1 MLKSTLE
8 TFTDRN
14 GQARFAAIADTV
26 ELSNLIPPTVSYE
39 SRGNLLIIGAYDIIT
54 ALAPQ
59 FATLN
64 SVTLLATSAAT
75 DGGPAT
81 NDSNTKDKDKV
92 FFSNEVTIKGY
103 LGAFEVNCRVAG
115 SLLSI
120 YTNLAEVTIGGDSFD
135 LVVDMSAD
143 SLIQTEIPAPGYYP
157 VGSGKAAIADV
168 IETLPEMLG
177 TFDKPK
183 YFRLDNDICA
193 HSSRG
198 VGGCTRCVDAC
209 PAGALTSNGH
219 AIEINPF
226 LCQGV
231 GTCATACPTEAITY
245 ALPEPEKTQN
255 FIYRLLNSYQMA
267 GGEQPT
273 ILFFGNRDE
282 QTVAEKLPLL
292 PSNVIPIALEELA
305 TVGVDTWFSALLYGA
320 HQVLLATN
328 IAYIPATI
336 DRVLN
341 DELAIANTF
350 LTEMGFE
357 AGRICLFDLDSA
369 ADFVAFTQPVLAVIE
384 NKIAVMDNA
393 VLAEQLS
400 GTKREKLFTALD
412 KLSAQSP
419 LQPTHSVMPENAP
432 YGGVEC
438 KTDDCTLCMGC
449 VAVCPTSA
457 LHAVGDR
464 PGLQFR
470 EQDCVQCGLCEKA
483 CPEQVI
489 SLKPGLNWDAESRR
503 SVVMIHEE
511 EAACCLS
518 CGKAFAPASM
528 IAMLTEKLQGHSQF
542 QGDAIRRLS
551 MCEDCRVRDIFSDM
565 ADDPLRQ
572 LNV

>member
-1 MLKSTLE
+1 MLKSILE
-8 TFTDRN
+8 TFTDSN
-14 GQARFAAIADTV
+14 GQARLSAIAGTV

-39 SRGNLLIIGAYDIIT
+39 SRGNLLIIGPHDTIT
-54 ALAPQ
+54 TLAPQ
-59 FATLN
+59 FSTLN
-64 SVTLLATSAAT
+64 SVTLLATSQAAENT
-75 DGGPAT
+75 AKT
-81 NDSNTKDKDKV
+81 SNDIKV
-92 FFSNEVTIKGY
+92 FFSNDVTIKGY

-115 SLLSI
+115 TLLDT
-120 YTNLAEVTIGGDSFD
+120 YVNLAEVTIGGDSFD
-135 LVVDMSAD
+135 LVVDMSAE
-143 SLIQTEIPAPGYYP
+143 SIINTEIPAPGYYP

-168 IETLPEMLG
+168 IETLPDMLG

-183 YFRLDNDICA
+183 YFRLNNDICA

-198 VGGCTRCVDAC
+198 VSGCTRCVDAC
-209 PAGALTSNGH
+209 PAGALSSNGH

-245 ALPEPEKTQN
+245 ALPDPEKTQN

-267 GGEQPT
+267 GGVKPT

-282 QTVAEKLPLL
+282 ENVAAKLPSL

-305 TVGVDTWFSALLYGA
+305 TVGVDTWFSALIYGA

-328 IAYIPATI
+328 IAYMPATI
-336 DRVLN
+336 DRVLK
-341 DELAIANTF
+341 DELAIANNF
-350 LTEMGFE
+350 LTELGFE
-357 AGRICLFDLDSA
+357 ADRICLFELSSA
-369 ADFVAFTQPVLAVIE
+369 AEFVAFPASLLPVVD
-384 NKIAVMDNA
+384 NKIAVMDSG

-400 GTKREKLFTALD
+400 GTKREKLFSALD
-412 KLSAQSP
+412 RLHAQSTVR
-419 LQPTHSVMPENAP
+419 PTLSSVPENAP
-432 YGGVEC
+432 YGSVEC

-449 VAVCPTSA
+449 VAVCPTRA
-457 LHAVGDR
+457 LHAVGGR
-464 PGLQFR
+464 PGLQFK

-489 SLKPGLNWDAESRR
+489 SLKPGVNWDAESRQNT
-503 SVVMIHEE
+503 VMIHEE
-511 EAACCLS
+511 EPACCLS

-528 IAMLTEKLQGHSQF
+528 IQMLTEKLQGHSQF

-565 ADDPLRQ
+565 ADDPTSQLR
-572 LNV
+572 V

>member
-1 MLKSTLE
+1 MLKSILE
-8 TFTDRN
+8 TFADSN
-14 GQARFAAIADTV
+14 GQARLSAIAGTV

-39 SRGNLLIIGAYDIIT
+39 SRGNLLIIGAYDTIT

-59 FATLN
+59 FSTLN
-64 SVTLLATSAAT
+64 SVTLLATSAAAEIAST
-75 DGGPAT
+75 TSDI
-81 NDSNTKDKDKV
+81 KV
-92 FFSNEVTIKGY
+92 FFSRDVTIKGY
-103 LGAFEVNCRVAG
+103 LGAFEVNCRIAG
-115 SLLSI
+115 NLLNTYS
-120 YTNLAEVTIGGDSFD
+120 NLAEVTIGGDSFD

-157 VGSGKAAIADV
+157 IGAGKATLAEV

-183 YFRLDNDICA
+183 YFRLNNDICA

-198 VGGCTRCVDAC
+198 ISGCTRCVDAC
-209 PAGALTSNGH
+209 PAGALSSNGH

-231 GTCATACPTEAITY
+231 GTCAMACPTEAITY

-273 ILFFGNRDE
+273 ILFFGNRDQ
-282 QTVAEKLPLL
+282 QTVAEQLPLL
-292 PSNVIPIALEELA
+292 PSSVIPVALEELA
-305 TVGVDTWFSALLYGA
+305 TIGVDTWFSALLYGA

-328 IAYIPATI
+328 LAYIPATI

-341 DELAIANTF
+341 DELAIAHTF
-350 LTEMGFE
+350 LTEMGFAAE
-357 AGRICLFDLDSA
+357 RICLFDLDSA
-369 ADFVAFTQPVLAVIE
+369 ADFVALLEPVLPVAD
-384 NKIAVMDNA
+384 NKIAVMDSA

-400 GTKREKLFTALD
+400 GSKREKLFTALD
-412 KLSAQSP
+412 KLAAQSP

-432 YGGVEC
+432 YGSVEC

-449 VAVCPTSA
+449 VAVCPTRA

-503 SVVMIHEE
+503 SAVMIHEE

-528 IAMLTEKLQGHSQF
+528 IKMLTEKLQGHSQF

>member
-1 MLKSTLE
+1 MLKSILE
-8 TFTDRN
+8 TFTDSN
-14 GQARFAAIADTV
+14 GQARLSAIAGTV

-39 SRGNLLIIGAYDIIT
+39 SRGNLLIIGAYDTIT

-64 SVTLLATSAAT
+64 SVTLLATST
-75 DGGPAT
+75 SENT
-81 NDSNTKDKDKV
+81 TKKNNDTKL

-103 LGAFEVNCRVAG
+103 LGAFEVSCRVAG
-115 SLLSI
+115 TLLDSYI
-120 YTNLAEVTIGGDSFD
+120 NLAEVTIGGDSFD
-135 LVVDMSAD
+135 LVVDMSAE
-143 SLIQTEIPAPGYYP
+143 SIINTEIPAPGYYP

-168 IETLPEMLG
+168 IETLPDMLG

-183 YFRLDNDICA
+183 YFRLNNDICA

-198 VGGCTRCVDAC
+198 IGGCTRCVDAC
-209 PAGALTSNGH
+209 PAGALSSNGH

-267 GGEQPT
+267 GGKKPT

-282 QTVAEKLPLL
+282 QTVAETLPLF
-292 PSNVIPIALEELA
+292 PSSVIPIALEELA

-328 IAYIPATI
+328 IAYMPATI

-341 DELAIANTF
+341 NELAIANTF

-357 AGRICLFDLDSA
+357 TGRICLFDLNTA
-369 ADFVAFTQPVLAVIE
+369 ADFVAFAEPVLPIADD
-384 NKIAVMDNA
+384 KIAVMDSA
-393 VLAEQLS
+393 VLAEQLA

-419 LQPTHSVMPENAP
+419 LKPTHSAMPENAP
-432 YGGVEC
+432 YGAVEC
-438 KTDDCTLCMGC
+438 KTDDCTLCMAC
-449 VAVCPTSA
+449 VAVCPTRA
-457 LHAVGDR
+457 LHAVGGR

-489 SLKPGLNWDAESRR
+489 SLKPGLNWDAESRQ
-503 SVVMIHEE
+503 SAVMIHEE

-528 IAMLTEKLQGHSQF
+528 IKMLTEKLQGHSQF

-565 ADDPLRQ
+565 ADDPTSQLR
-572 LNV
+572 V

>member
-1 MLKSTLE
+1 MLKSILE
-8 TFTDRN
+8 TFTDTD

-39 SRGNLLIIGAYDIIT
+39 SRGNLLIIGAHDTIT

-64 SVTLLATSAAT
+64 SVTLLATSAA
-75 DGGPAT
+75 PAT
-81 NDSNTKDKDKV
+81 SDSNDNDKV
-92 FFSNEVTIKGY
+92 FFSNEVIIKGY

-115 SLLSI
+115 SLLNT

-143 SLIQTEIPAPGYYP
+143 SLIQAEIPAPGYYP

-183 YFRLDNDICA
+183 YFRLNNDICA

-305 TVGVDTWFSALLYGA
+305 TVGVD
-320 HQVLLATN
+320 
-328 IAYIPATI
+328 
-336 DRVLN
+336 
-341 DELAIANTF
+341 
-350 LTEMGFE
+350 
-357 AGRICLFDLDSA
+357 
-369 ADFVAFTQPVLAVIE
+369 
-384 NKIAVMDNA
+384 
-393 VLAEQLS
+393 
-400 GTKREKLFTALD
+400 
-412 KLSAQSP
+412 
-419 LQPTHSVMPENAP
+419 
-432 YGGVEC
+432 
-438 KTDDCTLCMGC
+438 
-449 VAVCPTSA
+449 
-457 LHAVGDR
+457 
-464 PGLQFR
+464 
-470 EQDCVQCGLCEKA
+470 
-483 CPEQVI
+483 
-489 SLKPGLNWDAESRR
+489 
-503 SVVMIHEE
+503 
-511 EAACCLS
+511 
-518 CGKAFAPASM
+518 
-528 IAMLTEKLQGHSQF
+528 
-542 QGDAIRRLS
+542 
-551 MCEDCRVRDIFSDM
+551 
-565 ADDPLRQ
+565 
-572 LNV
+572 

>member
-1 MLKSTLE
+1 MLKSILE
-8 TFTDRN
+8 TFTDSN
-14 GQARFAAIADTV
+14 GQARLSAIAGTV

-39 SRGNLLIIGAYDIIT
+39 SRGNLLIVGAYDTIT

-64 SVTLLATSAAT
+64 SVTLLATSAAET
-75 DGGPAT
+75 VSAGQ
-81 NDSNTKDKDKV
+81 DSKV
-92 FFSNEVTIKGY
+92 FFSHDVTIKGY

-115 SLLSI
+115 TLLDTYI
-120 YTNLAEVTIGGDSFD
+120 NLAEVTIGGDSFD
-135 LVVDMSAD
+135 LVVDMSAE
-143 SLIQTEIPAPGYYP
+143 SIINTEIPAPGYYP

-168 IETLPEMLG
+168 IEILPDMLG

-183 YFRLDNDICA
+183 YFRLNNDICA

-198 VGGCTRCVDAC
+198 VSGCTRCVDAC
-209 PAGALTSNGH
+209 PAGALSSNGH

-255 FIYRLLNSYQMA
+255 VIYRLLNSYQMA
-267 GGEQPT
+267 GGVKPT

-282 QTVAEKLPLL
+282 ETVAAKLPSL
-292 PSNVIPIALEELA
+292 PSNVIPIELEELA
-305 TVGVDTWFSALLYGA
+305 TIGVDTWFSALVYGA

-328 IAYIPATI
+328 IAYMPVTI

-341 DELAIANTF
+341 DELIIAQNF
-350 LTEMGFE
+350 LTELGF
-357 AGRICLFDLDSA
+357 AANRICLFDLD
-369 ADFVAFTQPVLAVIE
+369 ADFVGFPEPLLAVAD
-384 NKIAVMDNA
+384 NKIAVMESG

-400 GTKREKLFTALD
+400 GTKREKLFSALD
-412 KLSAQSP
+412 RLHAQSP
-419 LQPTHSVMPENAP
+419 VKPTQSDVPENAP
-432 YGGVEC
+432 YGSVEC
-438 KTDDCTLCMGC
+438 NTDDCTLCMGC
-449 VAVCPTSA
+449 VAVCPTRA
-457 LHAVGDR
+457 LHAVGGR

-489 SLKPGLNWDAESRR
+489 TLKPGVNWNTESRQR
-503 SVVMIHEE
+503 AVMIHEE
-511 EAACCLS
+511 EPACCLS

-528 IAMLTEKLQGHSQF
+528 IKMLTEKLQGHSQF

-565 ADDPLRQ
+565 ADDPTRQ
-572 LNV
+572 LRV

>member
-1 MLKSTLE
+1 MLKSILE
-8 TFTDRN
+8 TFTDSN
-14 GQARFAAIADTV
+14 GQARLSAIAGTV

-39 SRGNLLIIGAYDIIT
+39 SRGNLLIIGPHDTIT

-59 FATLN
+59 FSTLN
-64 SVTLLATSAAT
+64 SVTLLATSWAAE
-75 DGGPAT
+75 
-81 NDSNTKDKDKV
+81 NTAKTSHDIKV
-92 FFSNEVTIKGY
+92 FFSNDVTIKGY

-115 SLLSI
+115 TLLDTYI
-120 YTNLAEVTIGGDSFD
+120 NLAEVTIGGDSFD
-135 LVVDMSAD
+135 LVVDMSAK
-143 SLIQTEIPAPGYYP
+143 SIINTEIPAPGYYP

-168 IETLPEMLG
+168 IETLPDMLG

-183 YFRLDNDICA
+183 YFRLNNDICA

-198 VGGCTRCVDAC
+198 VSGCTRCVDAC
-209 PAGALTSNGH
+209 PAGALSSNGH

-245 ALPEPEKTQN
+245 ALPDPEKTQN

-267 GGEQPT
+267 GGVKPT

-282 QTVAEKLPLL
+282 ENVAAQLPSL

-305 TVGVDTWFSALLYGA
+305 TVGVDTWFSALIYGA

-328 IAYIPATI
+328 IAYMPATI
-336 DRVLN
+336 DRVLK
-341 DELAIANTF
+341 DELAIANNF
-350 LTEMGFE
+350 LTELGFE
-357 AGRICLFDLDSA
+357 ADRICLFELSSA
-369 ADFVAFTQPVLAVIE
+369 AEFVAFPASLLPVVD
-384 NKIAVMDNA
+384 NKIAVMDSG

-400 GTKREKLFTALD
+400 GTKREKLFSALD
-412 KLSAQSP
+412 KLHAQSTVR
-419 LQPTHSVMPENAP
+419 PTVSSVPENAP
-432 YGGVEC
+432 YGSVEC

-449 VAVCPTSA
+449 VAVCPTRA
-457 LHAVGDR
+457 LNAVGGR

-489 SLKPGLNWDAESRR
+489 SLKPGVNWDAESRQ
-503 SVVMIHEE
+503 STVMIHEE
-511 EAACCLS
+511 EPACCLS

-528 IAMLTEKLQGHSQF
+528 IKMLTEKLQGHSQF

-565 ADDPLRQ
+565 ADDPTSQLR
-572 LNV
+572 V

>member
-1 MLKSTLE
+1 MLKNILE
-8 TFTDRN
+8 TFTDSN
-14 GQARFAAIADTV
+14 GQARLAAIAGTV

-39 SRGNLLIIGAYDIIT
+39 SRGNLLIIGAYDTIT
-54 ALAPQ
+54 ALALQ

-64 SVTLLATSAAT
+64 SVTLLATSATEDAVQ
-75 DGGPAT
+75 T
-81 NDSNTKDKDKV
+81 NQDTKV

-103 LGAFEVNCRVAG
+103 LGAFEVNCRVTG
-115 SLLSI
+115 GLLNT
-120 YTNLAEVTIGGDSFD
+120 YTNLAEVTIGGNSFD
-135 LVVDMSAD
+135 LVVDMSAEGF
-143 SLIQTEIPAPGYYP
+143 INTEIPAPGYYP

-168 IETLPEMLG
+168 IETLPDMLG

-183 YFRLDNDICA
+183 YFRLNNDICA

-198 VGGCTRCVDAC
+198 VSGCTRCVDAC
-209 PAGALTSNGH
+209 PAGALSSNGH

-267 GGEQPT
+267 GGVKPT

-282 QTVAEKLPLL
+282 ENVAAKLPSL

-305 TVGVDTWFSALLYGA
+305 TVGVDTWFSALVYGA

-328 IAYIPATI
+328 IAYMPVTI

-341 DELAIANTF
+341 DELIIAKNF
-350 LTEMGFE
+350 LTELGF
-357 AGRICLFDLDSA
+357 AANRICLFDLDA
-369 ADFVAFTQPVLAVIE
+369 EFVAFSDPLLPVAD
-384 NKIAVMDNA
+384 NKIAVMDSGI
-393 VLAEQLS
+393 LAEQLS
-400 GTKREKLFTALD
+400 GTKREKLFSALD
-412 KLSAQSP
+412 RLHAQSTVK
-419 LQPTHSVMPENAP
+419 PTVSSVPENAP
-432 YGGVEC
+432 YGAVEC
-438 KTDDCTLCMGC
+438 QSDDCTLCMGC
-449 VAVCPTSA
+449 VAVCPTRA
-457 LHAVGDR
+457 LHAVGGR

-489 SLKPGLNWDAESRR
+489 SLKPGVNWDTESRQ
-503 SVVMIHEE
+503 SAVMIHEE
-511 EAACCLS
+511 EPACCLS

-528 IAMLTEKLQGHSQF
+528 IKMLTEKLQGHSQF

-565 ADDPLRQ
+565 ADDPTSQLR
-572 LNV
+572 V

>member
-1 MLKSTLE
+1 MLKSILE
-8 TFTDRN
+8 TFTDSN
-14 GQARFAAIADTV
+14 GQARLTAIAGTV

-39 SRGNLLIIGAYDIIT
+39 SRGNLLIVGAYDTIT

-64 SVTLLATSAAT
+64 SVTLLATSAAET
-75 DGGPAT
+75 VSAGQDT
-81 NDSNTKDKDKV
+81 KV
-92 FFSNEVTIKGY
+92 FFSHDVTIKGY

-115 SLLSI
+115 RLLNT

-135 LVVDMSAD
+135 LVVDMSVE
-143 SLIQTEIPAPGYYP
+143 SIINTEIPAPGYYP

-168 IETLPEMLG
+168 IETLPDMLG

-183 YFRLDNDICA
+183 YFRLNNDICA

-198 VGGCTRCVDAC
+198 VSGCTRCVDAC
-209 PAGALTSNGH
+209 PAGALSSNGH

-267 GGEQPT
+267 GGEKPT
-273 ILFFGNRDE
+273 ILFFGHRDDE
-282 QTVAEKLPLL
+282 NVAALLPSL
-292 PSNVIPIALEELA
+292 PSNVLPIALEELA
-305 TVGVDTWFSALLYGA
+305 TVGVDTWFSALVYGA

-328 IAYIPATI
+328 IAYMPATI
-336 DRVLN
+336 DRVLK
-341 DELAIANTF
+341 DELAIANNF
-350 LTEMGFE
+350 LTELGFE
-357 AGRICLFDLDSA
+357 ADRICLFELSTA
-369 ADFVAFTQPVLAVIE
+369 ADFVAFPASLLPVAD
-384 NKIAVMDNA
+384 NKIAVMESG

-400 GTKREKLFTALD
+400 GTKREKLFSALD
-412 KLSAQSP
+412 RLHAQSP
-419 LQPTHSVMPENAP
+419 VKPTQSDVPENAP
-432 YGGVEC
+432 YGSVEC
-438 KTDDCTLCMGC
+438 NTDDCTLCMGC
-449 VAVCPTSA
+449 VAVCPTRA
-457 LHAVGDR
+457 LHAVGGR

-489 SLKPGLNWDAESRR
+489 TLKPGVNWNTDSRQR
-503 SVVMIHEE
+503 AVMIHEE
-511 EAACCLS
+511 EPACCLS

-528 IAMLTEKLQGHSQF
+528 IKMLTEKLQGHSQF

-565 ADDPLRQ
+565 ADDPTRQ
-572 LNV
+572 LRV

>member
-1 MLKSTLE
+1 MLKSMLE
-8 TFTDRN
+8 TFTDNN
-14 GQARFAAIADTV
+14 GRARLTAIAGTV

-39 SRGNLLIIGAYDIIT
+39 SRGNLLIIGAYDTIT

-59 FATLN
+59 FSTLN
-64 SVTLLATSAAT
+64 SVTLLATSAA
-75 DGGPAT
+75 DAVQMT
-81 NDSNTKDKDKV
+81 NDSKV
-92 FFSNEVTIKGY
+92 FFSNDVTITGY

-115 SLLSI
+115 SLLNTD
-120 YTNLAEVTIGGDSFD
+120 TNLAEVTIGGTSFD

-143 SLIQTEIPAPGYYP
+143 GFINTEIPAPGYYP
-157 VGSGKAAIADV
+157 VGSGKATLADV
-168 IETLPEMLG
+168 IETLPDMLG

-183 YFRLDNDICA
+183 YFRLNNDICA

-198 VGGCTRCVDAC
+198 VSGCTRCVDAC
-209 PAGALTSNGH
+209 PAGALSSNGH

-267 GGEQPT
+267 GGEKPT
-273 ILFFGNRDE
+273 VLFFGNRDE
-282 QTVAEKLPLL
+282 KTVTEKLPLL

-305 TVGVDTWFSALLYGA
+305 TIGVDTWFSALVYGA

-328 IAYIPATI
+328 LAYIPETI

-341 DELAIANTF
+341 EELAIADTF

-357 AGRICLFDLDSA
+357 AQRICLFDLNA
-369 ADFVAFTQPVLAVIE
+369 AGDFVALEKALLPVDT
-384 NKIAVMDNA
+384 NNIAGMDSA
-393 VLAEQLS
+393 VLTEQLS
-400 GTKREKLFTALD
+400 GTKREKLFMALD
-412 KLSAQSP
+412 KLHAHSP
-419 LQPTHSVMPENAP
+419 LKPTNSNVPDNAP

-449 VAVCPTSA
+449 VAVCPTRA
-457 LHAVGDR
+457 LHAVGGR
-464 PGLQFR
+464 PGLQFK

-489 SLKPGLNWDAESRR
+489 TLKPGLNWDAESRQ
-503 SVVMIHEE
+503 SAVMLHEE

-528 IAMLTEKLQGHSQF
+528 INMLTEKLQGHSQF

-565 ADDPLRQ
+565 ADNPQRQ
-572 LNV
+572 LRV

>member
-1 MLKSTLE
+1 MLKSILE
-8 TFTDRN
+8 TFTDSN
-14 GQARFAAIADTV
+14 GQARLSAIAGTV

-39 SRGNLLIIGAYDIIT
+39 SRGNLLIIGPHDTIT
-54 ALAPQ
+54 TLAPQ
-59 FATLN
+59 FSTLN
-64 SVTLLATSAAT
+64 SVTLLATSQAAENT
-75 DGGPAT
+75 AKT
-81 NDSNTKDKDKV
+81 SNDIKV
-92 FFSNEVTIKGY
+92 FFSNDVTIKGY

-115 SLLSI
+115 TLLDT
-120 YTNLAEVTIGGDSFD
+120 YVNLAEVTIGGDSFD
-135 LVVDMSAD
+135 LVVDMSAE
-143 SLIQTEIPAPGYYP
+143 SIINTEIPAPGYYP

-168 IETLPEMLG
+168 IETLPDMLG

-183 YFRLDNDICA
+183 YFRLNNDSCA

-198 VGGCTRCVDAC
+198 VSGCTRCVDAC
-209 PAGALTSNGH
+209 PAGALSSNGH

-245 ALPEPEKTQN
+245 ALPDPEKTQN

-267 GGEQPT
+267 GGVKPT

-282 QTVAEKLPLL
+282 ENVAAKLPSL

-305 TVGVDTWFSALLYGA
+305 TVGVDTWFSALIYGA

-328 IAYIPATI
+328 IAYMPATI
-336 DRVLN
+336 DRVLK
-341 DELAIANTF
+341 DELAIANNF
-350 LTEMGFE
+350 LTELGFE
-357 AGRICLFDLDSA
+357 ADRICLFELSSA
-369 ADFVAFTQPVLAVIE
+369 AEFVAFPASLLPVVD
-384 NKIAVMDNA
+384 NKIAVMDSG

-400 GTKREKLFTALD
+400 GTKREKLFSALD
-412 KLSAQSP
+412 RLHAQSTVR
-419 LQPTHSVMPENAP
+419 PTLSSVPENAP
-432 YGGVEC
+432 YGSVEC

-449 VAVCPTSA
+449 VAVCPTRA
-457 LHAVGDR
+457 LHAVGGR
-464 PGLQFR
+464 PGLQFK

-489 SLKPGLNWDAESRR
+489 SLKPGVNWDAESRQNT
-503 SVVMIHEE
+503 VMIHEE
-511 EAACCLS
+511 EPACCLS

-528 IAMLTEKLQGHSQF
+528 IQMLTEKLQGHSQF

-565 ADDPLRQ
+565 ADDPTSQLR
-572 LNV
+572 V

>member
-1 MLKSTLE
+1 MLKSILE
-8 TFTDRN
+8 TFTDSN
-14 GQARFAAIADTV
+14 GQARLSAIAGTV

-39 SRGNLLIIGAYDIIT
+39 SRGNLLIIGAYDTIT
-54 ALAPQ
+54 TLAPQ

-64 SVTLLATSAAT
+64 SVTLLATSAAET
-75 DGGPAT
+75 VPA
-81 NDSNTKDKDKV
+81 SKHSKV
-92 FFSNEVTIKGY
+92 FFSHDVTIKGY

-115 SLLSI
+115 TLLDTYI
-120 YTNLAEVTIGGDSFD
+120 NLAEVTIGGDSFD
-135 LVVDMSAD
+135 LVVDMSAE
-143 SLIQTEIPAPGYYP
+143 SIINTEIPAPGYYP

-168 IETLPEMLG
+168 IEILPDMLG

-183 YFRLDNDICA
+183 YFRLNNDICA

-198 VGGCTRCVDAC
+198 VSGCTRCVDAC
-209 PAGALTSNGH
+209 PAGALSSNGH

-267 GGEQPT
+267 GGVKPT

-282 QTVAEKLPLL
+282 ETVAAKLPSL

-305 TVGVDTWFSALLYGA
+305 TIGVDTWFSALVYGA

-328 IAYIPATI
+328 IAYMPVTI

-341 DELAIANTF
+341 DELIIAQNF
-350 LTEMGFE
+350 LTELGF
-357 AGRICLFDLDSA
+357 AANRICLFDLD
-369 ADFVAFTQPVLAVIE
+369 ADFVGFPEPLLAVAD
-384 NKIAVMDNA
+384 NKIAVMDSG

-400 GTKREKLFTALD
+400 GTKREKLFSALD
-412 KLSAQSP
+412 RLHAQSTVK
-419 LQPTHSVMPENAP
+419 PTQSDVPENAP
-432 YGGVEC
+432 YGSVEC

-449 VAVCPTSA
+449 VAVCPTRA
-457 LHAVGDR
+457 LHAVGGR

-483 CPEQVI
+483 CPEQVLT
-489 SLKPGLNWDAESRR
+489 LKPGVNWDTESRQTA
-503 SVVMIHEE
+503 VMIHEE
-511 EAACCLS
+511 EPACCLS

-528 IAMLTEKLQGHSQF
+528 IKMLTEKLQGHSQF

-565 ADDPLRQ
+565 ADDPTSQLR
-572 LNV
+572 V

>member
-1 MLKSTLE
+1 MLKSILE
-8 TFTDRN
+8 TFTDSN
-14 GQARFAAIADTV
+14 GQARLSAIAGTV

-39 SRGNLLIIGAYDIIT
+39 SRGNLLIIGAYDTIT

-64 SVTLLATSAAT
+64 SVTLLATSAAAAET
-75 DGGPAT
+75 VPASK
-81 NDSNTKDKDKV
+81 DSKV
-92 FFSNEVTIKGY
+92 FFSHDVTIKGY

-115 SLLSI
+115 SLLNT

-135 LVVDMSAD
+135 LVVDMSAE
-143 SLIQTEIPAPGYYP
+143 SIVNTEIPAPGYYP

-183 YFRLDNDICA
+183 YFRLNNDICA

-198 VGGCTRCVDAC
+198 VSGCTRCVDAC
-209 PAGALTSNGH
+209 PAGALSSNGH

-267 GGEQPT
+267 GGVKPT

-282 QTVAEKLPLL
+282 ETVAAKLPSL

-305 TVGVDTWFSALLYGA
+305 TIGVDTWFSALVYGA

-328 IAYIPATI
+328 IAYMPVTI

-341 DELAIANTF
+341 DELIIAQNF
-350 LTEMGFE
+350 LTELGF
-357 AGRICLFDLDSA
+357 APSRIFLFDLD
-369 ADFVAFTQPVLAVIE
+369 ADFVGFPESLLAVAD
-384 NKIAVMDNA
+384 NKIAVMESG

-400 GTKREKLFTALD
+400 GTKREKLFSALD
-412 KLSAQSP
+412 RLHAQSTVK
-419 LQPTHSVMPENAP
+419 PTQSDVPENAP
-432 YGGVEC
+432 YGSVEC

-449 VAVCPTSA
+449 VAVCPTRA
-457 LHAVGDR
+457 LHAVGGR
-464 PGLQFR
+464 PGLQFK

-483 CPEQVI
+483 CPEQVLT
-489 SLKPGLNWDAESRR
+489 LKPGVNWDTESRQTA
-503 SVVMIHEE
+503 VMIHEE
-511 EAACCLS
+511 EPACCLS

-528 IAMLTEKLQGHSQF
+528 IKMLTEKLQGHSQF

-565 ADDPLRQ
+565 ADDPTSQLR
-572 LNV
+572 V

>member
-1 MLKSTLE
+1 MLRSILE
-8 TFTDRN
+8 TFTDSN
-14 GQARFAAIADTV
+14 GQARLTAIAGTV

-39 SRGNLLIIGAYDIIT
+39 SRGNLLIIGEYDTIT
-54 ALAPQ
+54 TLAPQ
-59 FATLN
+59 FSTLN
-64 SVTLLATSAAT
+64 SVTLLATSTVEDAAQ
-75 DGGPAT
+75 AT
-81 NDSNTKDKDKV
+81 PESNV
-92 FFSNEVTIKGY
+92 FFSNDVTITGY

-115 SLLSI
+115 SLLSS
-120 YTNLAEVTIGGDSFD
+120 YTNLAEATIGGDSFD
-135 LVVDMSAD
+135 LVVDMSAE
-143 SLIQTEIPAPGYYP
+143 SLIKAEIPAPGYYP
-157 VGSGKAAIADV
+157 VGSGKAKIADV
-168 IETLPEMLG
+168 IDTLPEMLG

-183 YFRLDNDICA
+183 YFRLNNDICA

-198 VGGCTRCVDAC
+198 VSGCTRCVDAC
-209 PAGALTSNGH
+209 PAGALSSNGH

-267 GGEQPT
+267 GGEKPS

-282 QTVAEKLPLL
+282 ESVAAQLPSL

-305 TVGVDTWFSALLYGA
+305 TVGVDTWFSALVYGA

-328 IAYIPATI
+328 IAYIPVTI
-336 DRVLN
+336 DRVLK
-341 DELAIANTF
+341 DELAIANNF
-350 LTEMGFE
+350 LTELGFE
-357 AGRICLFDLDSA
+357 ADRICLFDINSA
-369 ADFVAFTQPVLAVIE
+369 ADFVAFSHPVLPVAD
-384 NKIAVMDNA
+384 NQIAVMDSG

-412 KLSAQSP
+412 KLHAQSP
-419 LQPTHSVMPENAP
+419 IKPTTSAVPENAP
-432 YGGVEC
+432 YGSVEC
-438 KTDDCTLCMGC
+438 KSDDCTLCMGC
-449 VAVCPTSA
+449 VAVCPTRA
-457 LHAVGDR
+457 LHAVGGR

-489 SLKPGLNWDAESRR
+489 SLKPGLNWDAENRQSA
-503 SVVMIHEE
+503 VMIHEE

-528 IAMLTEKLQGHSQF
+528 IKMLTEKLQGHSQF

-565 ADDPLRQ
+565 ADNPQRQ
-572 LNV
+572 LRV

>member
-1 MLKSTLE
+1 MLRSILE
-8 TFTDRN
+8 TFTDNN
-14 GQARFAAIADTV
+14 GQARLTAIAGTV

-39 SRGNLLIIGAYDIIT
+39 SRGNLLIIGAYDTIT

-64 SVTLLATSAAT
+64 SVTLLATSATEAVKASK
-75 DGGPAT
+75 DT
-81 NDSNTKDKDKV
+81 NV
-92 FFSNEVTIKGY
+92 FFSDDVMIKGY

-115 SLLSI
+115 SLLNT

-143 SLIQTEIPAPGYYP
+143 SIINTEIPAPGYYP

-168 IETLPEMLG
+168 IETLPDMLG

-198 VGGCTRCVDAC
+198 VSGCTRCVDAC
-209 PAGALTSNGH
+209 PAGALSSNGH

-245 ALPEPEKTQN
+245 ALPEAEKTQN

-267 GGEQPT
+267 GGEKPT
-273 ILFFGNRDE
+273 ILFFGHRDE
-282 QTVAEKLPLL
+282 EALAAQLPSL

-305 TVGVDTWFSALLYGA
+305 TVGVDTWFSALVYGA

-328 IAYIPATI
+328 IAYLPATI
-336 DRVLN
+336 DRVLK
-341 DELAIANTF
+341 DELGIANNF
-350 LTEMGFE
+350 LTELGFE
-357 AGRICLFDLDSA
+357 ADRICLFDLNKA
-369 ADFVAFTQPVLAVIE
+369 ADFVVFPASLLPVAD
-384 NKIAVMDNA
+384 NKIAVMDSG

-400 GTKREKLFTALD
+400 GTKREKLFSALD
-412 KLSAQSP
+412 RLHVQSTVK
-419 LQPTHSVMPENAP
+419 PTQSDVPENAP
-432 YGGVEC
+432 YGSVEC

-449 VAVCPTSA
+449 VAVCPTRA
-457 LHAVGDR
+457 LHAVGGR
-464 PGLQFR
+464 PGLQFK

-489 SLKPGLNWDAESRR
+489 SLKPGLNWDAENRQSA
-503 SVVMIHEE
+503 VMIHEE

-528 IAMLTEKLQGHSQF
+528 IKMLTEKLQGHSQF

-565 ADDPLRQ
+565 ADDPTSQLR
-572 LNV
+572 V

>member
-1 MLKSTLE
+1 MLKSILE
-8 TFTDRN
+8 TFTDSN
-14 GQARFAAIADTV
+14 GQARLSAIAGTV

-39 SRGNLLIIGAYDIIT
+39 SRGNLLIIGAYDTIT

-64 SVTLLATSAAT
+64 SVTLLATSAAET
-75 DGGPAT
+75 VPASK
-81 NDSNTKDKDKV
+81 DSKV
-92 FFSNEVTIKGY
+92 FFSHDVTIKGY

-115 SLLSI
+115 SLLNT

-135 LVVDMSAD
+135 LVVDMSAE
-143 SLIQTEIPAPGYYP
+143 SIVNTEIPAPGYYP

-183 YFRLDNDICA
+183 YFRLNNDICA

-198 VGGCTRCVDAC
+198 VSGCTRCVDAC
-209 PAGALTSNGH
+209 PAGALSSNGH

-267 GGEQPT
+267 GGVKPT

-282 QTVAEKLPLL
+282 ETVAAKLPSL

-305 TVGVDTWFSALLYGA
+305 TIGVDTWFSALVYGA

-328 IAYIPATI
+328 IAYMPVTI

-341 DELAIANTF
+341 DELIIAQNF
-350 LTEMGFE
+350 LTELGF
-357 AGRICLFDLDSA
+357 APSRICLFDLD
-369 ADFVAFTQPVLAVIE
+369 ADFVGFPESLLAVAD
-384 NKIAVMDNA
+384 NKIAVMESG

-400 GTKREKLFTALD
+400 GTKREKLFSALD
-412 KLSAQSP
+412 RLHAQSTVK
-419 LQPTHSVMPENAP
+419 PTQSDVPENAP
-432 YGGVEC
+432 YGSVEC
-438 KTDDCTLCMGC
+438 KKDDCTLCMGC
-449 VAVCPTSA
+449 VAVCPTRA
-457 LHAVGDR
+457 LHAVGGR
-464 PGLQFR
+464 PGLQFK

-483 CPEQVI
+483 CPEQVLT
-489 SLKPGLNWDAESRR
+489 LKPGVNWDTESRQTA
-503 SVVMIHEE
+503 VMIHEE
-511 EAACCLS
+511 EPACCLS

-528 IAMLTEKLQGHSQF
+528 IKMLTEKLQGHSQF

-565 ADDPLRQ
+565 ADDPTSQLR
-572 LNV
+572 V

>member
-1 MLKSTLE
+1 MLKSILE
-8 TFTDRN
+8 TFTDSN
-14 GQARFAAIADTV
+14 GQARLSAIAGTV

-39 SRGNLLIIGAYDIIT
+39 SRGNLLIVGAYDTIT

-64 SVTLLATSAAT
+64 SVTLLATSAAET
-75 DGGPAT
+75 VSVGLDT
-81 NDSNTKDKDKV
+81 KV
-92 FFSNEVTIKGY
+92 FFSHDVTIKGY

-115 SLLSI
+115 RLLNT

-135 LVVDMSAD
+135 LVVDMSVE
-143 SLIQTEIPAPGYYP
+143 SIINTEIPAPGYYP
-157 VGSGKAAIADV
+157 VGSGKTAIADV
-168 IETLPEMLG
+168 IETLPDMLG

-183 YFRLDNDICA
+183 YFRLNNDICA

-198 VGGCTRCVDAC
+198 VSGCTRCVDAC
-209 PAGALTSNGH
+209 PAGALSSNGH

-245 ALPEPEKTQN
+245 ALPDPEKTQN

-267 GGEQPT
+267 GGVKPT

-282 QTVAEKLPLL
+282 ENVAAQLPSL

-305 TVGVDTWFSALLYGA
+305 TVGVDTWFSALIYGA

-328 IAYIPATI
+328 IAYMPATI
-336 DRVLN
+336 DRVLK
-341 DELAIANTF
+341 DELAIANNF
-350 LTEMGFE
+350 LTELGFE
-357 AGRICLFDLDSA
+357 ADRICLFELSSA
-369 ADFVAFTQPVLAVIE
+369 AEFVAFPASLLPVTD
-384 NKIAVMDNA
+384 NKIAVMDSG

-400 GTKREKLFTALD
+400 GTKREKLFSALD
-412 KLSAQSP
+412 RLHAQSTVR
-419 LQPTHSVMPENAP
+419 PTVSSVPENAP
-432 YGGVEC
+432 YGSVEC

-449 VAVCPTSA
+449 VAVCPTRA
-457 LHAVGDR
+457 LHAVGGR

-483 CPEQVI
+483 CPEQVLT
-489 SLKPGLNWDAESRR
+489 LKPGVNWDTESRQGA
-503 SVVMIHEE
+503 VMIHEE
-511 EAACCLS
+511 EPACCLS

-528 IAMLTEKLQGHSQF
+528 IKMLTEKLQGHSQF

-565 ADDPLRQ
+565 ADDPTSQLR
-572 LNV
+572 V

>member
-1 MLKSTLE
+1 MLKSILE
-8 TFTDRN
+8 TFTDSN
-14 GQARFAAIADTV
+14 GQARLSAIAGTV

-39 SRGNLLIIGAYDIIT
+39 SRGNLLIIGPHDTIT

-59 FATLN
+59 FSTLN
-64 SVTLLATSAAT
+64 SVTLLATSQAAENMAKT
-75 DGGPAT
+75 S
-81 NDSNTKDKDKV
+81 NDIKV
-92 FFSNEVTIKGY
+92 FFSNDVTIKGY

-115 SLLSI
+115 TLLDTYI
-120 YTNLAEVTIGGDSFD
+120 NLAEVTIGGDSFD
-135 LVVDMSAD
+135 LVVDMSAE
-143 SLIQTEIPAPGYYP
+143 SIINTEIPAPGYYP

-168 IETLPEMLG
+168 IETLPDMLG

-183 YFRLDNDICA
+183 YFRLNNDICA

-198 VGGCTRCVDAC
+198 VSGCTRCVDAC
-209 PAGALTSNGH
+209 PAGALSSNGH

-245 ALPEPEKTQN
+245 ALPDPEKTQN

-267 GGEQPT
+267 GGVKPT

-282 QTVAEKLPLL
+282 ENVAAKLPSL

-305 TVGVDTWFSALLYGA
+305 TVGVDTWFSALIYGA

-328 IAYIPATI
+328 IAYMPATI
-336 DRVLN
+336 DRVLK
-341 DELAIANTF
+341 DELAIANNF
-350 LTEMGFE
+350 LTELGFE
-357 AGRICLFDLDSA
+357 ADRICLFELSSA
-369 ADFVAFTQPVLAVIE
+369 AEFVAFPASLLPVVD
-384 NKIAVMDNA
+384 NKIAVMDSG

-400 GTKREKLFTALD
+400 GTKREKLFSALD
-412 KLSAQSP
+412 RLHAQSTVR
-419 LQPTHSVMPENAP
+419 PTLSSVPENAP
-432 YGGVEC
+432 YGSVEC

-449 VAVCPTSA
+449 VAVCPTRA
-457 LHAVGDR
+457 LHAVGGR
-464 PGLQFR
+464 PGLQFK

-489 SLKPGLNWDAESRR
+489 SLKPGVNWDAESRQNT
-503 SVVMIHEE
+503 VMIHEE
-511 EAACCLS
+511 EPACCLS

-528 IAMLTEKLQGHSQF
+528 IQMLTEKLQGHSQF

-565 ADDPLRQ
+565 ADDPTSQLR
-572 LNV
+572 V